1 MRRMAEA
8 FEVDLVLLGSK
19 RCALEGRLKLCA
31 KVAAIDDSVYRYDPK
46 AAVSSQRL

>member
-1 MRRMAEA
+1 MAEA

-31 KVAAIDDSVYRYDPK
+31 KVAAIDDSLGRYDPN
-46 AAVSSQRL
+46 AEGSSLRL